1 MTHCHNI
8 HQARVFESAIEAFEF
23 HLYHIATLY
32 QIDSR
37 PYMQSLF
44 DFKDVLKDKV
54 HIAALKDAAG
64 DAAQLLNLPFQEEDD
79 NG

>member
-1 MTHCHNI
+1 MTPCDNI
-8 HQARVFESAIEAFEF
+8 HQARVFEAAIEAFEF

-32 QIDSR
+32 QIDPR

-64 DAAQLLNLPFQEEDD
+64 DAAQMLNLPFQEEDD

>member
-8 HQARVFESAIEAFEF
+8 HQARVFESAIKAFEF

-32 QIDSR
+32 QIDPR
-37 PYMQSLF
+37 RYMQSLF
-44 DFKDVLKDKV
+44 DFKDVLRDKV
-54 HIAALKDAAG
+54 CIEAFKNAAG
-64 DAAQLLNLPFQEEDD
+64 DAAQMLNLPFQEEDD

>member
-1 MTHCHNI
+1 MTHCDNI

-32 QIDSR
+32 KIDSR
-37 PYMQSLF
+37 PYMQSLS

-54 HIAALKDAAG
+54 YIEALETAAG
-64 DAAQLLNLPFQEEDD
+64 NSTHLLNLPFQEGDD